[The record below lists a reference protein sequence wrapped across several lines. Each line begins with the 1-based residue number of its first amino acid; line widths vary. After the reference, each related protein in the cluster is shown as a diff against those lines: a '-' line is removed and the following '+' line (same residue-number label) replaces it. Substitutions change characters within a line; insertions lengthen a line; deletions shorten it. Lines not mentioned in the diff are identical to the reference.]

1 MQILLV
7 VVSVSVEDERLF
19 SALNLVLNKLRQSL
33 SSHLEACVR
42 VDVQT
47 SFTVEDFPFDLALE
61 VLRAQEDRYV
71 EEKSRKQQQSTGGAS
86 GDGAV
91 LVE

>member
-1 MQILLV
+1 M
-7 VVSVSVEDERLF
+7 
-19 SALNLVLNKLRQSL
+19 
-33 SSHLEACVR
+33 
-42 VDVQT
+42 
-47 SFTVEDFPFDLALE
+47 EDFPFDLALE

-86 GDGAV
+86 DDGAV